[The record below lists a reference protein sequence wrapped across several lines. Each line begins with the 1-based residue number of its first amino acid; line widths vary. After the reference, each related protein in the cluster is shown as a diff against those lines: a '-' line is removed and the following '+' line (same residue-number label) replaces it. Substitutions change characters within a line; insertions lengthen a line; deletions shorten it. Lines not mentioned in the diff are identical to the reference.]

1 MKSTVKKLLFIILIL
16 TTTIL
21 LCGCQNA
28 DSGKTPSSTKADS
41 SVASGTDASADASSA
56 NASSV
61 NASSKA
67 ASSANSVIHEY
78 VDPVRT
84 YGNLL
89 GNINNRGLASKQ
101 GEWTYFASSTGIYK
115 IKDDNSNLTR
125 LCDARGAYHVNVS
138 GGWVYFLNNCN
149 IYKVRTNGLDYQKF
163 SDAKAYSLTVVDG
176 WMYYTPDGS
185 FSAPIIR
192 TPIDKYQP
200 QTVVEESVM
209 DRCITKE
216 KIYFKYDG
224 SLYSVNPDGSN
235 RVNYGSGL
243 YTQHMMFY
251 NGYKYTTGTL
261 TKSYVDDTNLVKFIQ
276 SGAFNVT
283 IENDWIYY
291 TLDEEGQQN
300 HNLYKMKIDGSNNQK
315 LSNAFCDDVN
325 VVGDWIYYHKS
336 VREITIGSSTQRT
349 YNLYKMKID
358 GTEDQKVI

>member
-1 MKSTVKKLLFIILIL
+1 MKKTVIKAVCLISSFIMLIV
-16 TTTIL
+16 TA
-21 LCGCQNA
+21 CGCQSV
-28 DSGKTPSSTKADS
+28 DGGKQPSSTKPS
-41 SVASGTDASADASSA
+41 SQ
-56 NASSV
+56 
-61 NASSKA
+61 A
-67 ASSANSVIHEY
+67 ASSDVTSLTSSTDGSNVSSKPISSTA
-78 VDPVRT
+78 PVEVVEPERT

-101 GEWTYFASSTGIYK
+101 GEWTYFASSTGVYK
-115 IKDDNSNLTR
+115 IKDDNTQLSR
-125 LCDARGAYHVNVS
+125 ICDARGAYHVNVS

-149 IYKVRTNGLDYQKF
+149 IYKVRTNGFDYQKF

-315 LSNAFCDDVN
+315 LSNAFCDNVN